1 MMYKVENGNVVWGV
15 YDNREHAEEIVR
27 YLNRYYNN
35 GYYVT
40 EVKEGA

>member
-1 MMYKVENGNVVWGV
+1 MMYKVENGNVVWDV
-15 YDNREHAEEIVR
+15 YDNMEKAEDMVR

-40 EVKEGA
+40 EVKEDA